1 MVAKSIVKLIDEA
14 IVPAVALIAGKM
26 LGVLLSIYF
35 LNLSFTVVKSE
46 TLWILP
52 SIHFADLAGYAKV
65 ENYSNLTMFTVAA
78 AGTILVLVRAHFFHE
93 SHIHPRLHAKL
104 ASLNLESLIAP
115 SYHLYHQAAIWL
127 IFLWLS
133 VGFLVISTL
142 FGVTYGQIAIVAFV
156 VAANFSW
163 VFALDIEKEVEIA
176 KQY

>member
-14 IVPAVALIAGKM
+14 IVPAVALIAGKI

-35 LNLSFTVVKSE
+35 LDLSFTVRSE

-65 ENYSNLTMFTVAA
+65 ENFSNLAMFTVAA

-142 FGVTYGQIAIVAFV
+142 FSVTYGQIAIVAFV

-163 VFALDIEKEVEIA
+163 LFAIDIEKEVEIA
-176 KQY
+176 RS